1 MYVYLSISLYLYNYD
16 YPGAQEASL
25 REPSFAYISGCLG
38 KIMLLFFLVAT
49 MCPAANGSRLC
60 TTLTI
65 DHKNTWRQCIVKQHN
80 VS

>member
-38 KIMLLFFLVAT
+38 KIMLFFFWS
-49 MCPAANGSRLC
+49 P
-60 TTLTI
+60 
-65 DHKNTWRQCIVKQHN
+65 QCVQQLMAVDCAQH
-80 VS
+80 